1 MRLLAAG
8 ALREDFWS
16 FLQLDRKERFLMK
29 YPDDFEN
36 ITVEEQKAVAL
47 FLCNNFSS
55 DKETFNKNVF
65 WSHIKVD
72 EGIFLLD
79 VLLSGGQGADWLLF
93 GSPWQLEDGSETSNV
108 RITSKV
114 AAFSLVS
121 YTPSLQDYGSAIIY
135 NIGG

>member
-55 DKETFNKNVF
+55 GKEAVNINVF
-65 WSHIKVD
+65 AS
-72 EGIFLLD
+72 
-79 VLLSGGQGADWLLF
+79 QG
-93 GSPWQLEDGSETSNV
+93 
-108 RITSKV
+108 
-114 AAFSLVS
+114 LVS
-121 YTPSLQDYGSAIIY
+121 HQS
-135 NIGG
+135 